1 MFDINP
7 GLIVWTI
14 ITFVAALL
22 ILRAYAWKP
31 LLDALTAREE
41 KIRAQI
47 AQADTARR
55 EAERLLEEN
64 KAQLARADE
73 QSQRMLRES
82 RDMGER
88 LKAEILEKAQQSSRQ
103 MVDQAKEEIR
113 REKDS
118 ALQELRSEVADLAIG
133 AAGKL
138 LDANLDAPKHR
149 ALVDDAIRQMGTTS

>member
-1 MFDINP
+1 MFEINP

-14 ITFVAALL
+14 ITFVIALL
-22 ILRAYAWKP
+22 ILRAVAWKP
-31 LLDALTAREE
+31 LLGALAAREE
-41 KIRAQI
+41 RIRSQI
-47 AQADTARR
+47 ARAETARR

-73 QSQRMLRES
+73 QAQRVLREG

-88 LKAEILEKAQQSSRQ
+88 LKADLLEKAKQASQQ

-113 REKDS
+113 REKEG
-118 ALQELRSEVADLAIG
+118 ALQELRAEVADLAIG

-138 LDANLDAPKHR
+138 LDANLDNPKQR
-149 ALVDDAIRQMGTTS
+149 ALVDEAIRRMGKTS

>member
-1 MFDINP
+1 MFEINP

-14 ITFVAALL
+14 ITFIAALV
-22 ILRAYAWKP
+22 ILRAVAWKP
-31 LLDALTAREE
+31 LLGALTAREE
-41 KIRAQI
+41 KIRTQI
-47 AQADTARR
+47 AQAESARR

-88 LKAEILEKAQQSSRQ
+88 LKAEILEKAQQSARQ

-118 ALQELRSEVADLAIG
+118 ALQDLRAEVADLAIG

-138 LDANLDAPKHR
+138 LDANLDSPKHR
-149 ALVDDAIRQMGTTS
+149 ALVDDAIRRMGKTS